1 MHVIPSVL
9 LKRHD
14 YKIPDFIAAS
24 ISEIDFKVLWQHGLT
39 TVLIDV
45 DNTLVSF
52 GAHEIH
58 SSAASYLEAA
68 RRKGYIKTLAIASNS
83 RRDISHITAALKPE
97 AVFQPRGL
105 CYKPFRSYY
114 QHILRQLGA
123 QPEETL
129 MIGDR
134 LIQDVWGARRSAIT
148 AVLVK
153 PLGRDLWLDK
163 VIFTRWREKRLLR
176 RYLPHHK
183 EHWF

>member
-14 YKIPDFIAAS
+14 YKIPDFIAS
-24 ISEIDFKVLWQHGLT
+24 SVSEIDFKVLWQHGLT
-39 TVLIDV
+39 TVLVDV

-52 GAHEIH
+52 GARELH
-58 SSAASYLEAA
+58 SSAALYLEEA
-68 RRKGYIKTLAIASNS
+68 RKKGYIKTFAIASNS
-83 RRDISHITAALKPE
+83 RRDIGHISAVLKPD

-105 CYKPFRSYY
+105 SYKPFRSYY
-114 QHILRQLGA
+114 RRVLRELGA
-123 QPEETL
+123 NPEQTL

-134 LIQDVWGARRSAIT
+134 LIQDVWGARRSGIK

-153 PLGRDLWLDK
+153 PLGRDLWLDRL
-163 VIFTRWREKRLLR
+163 ILTRWRERRLLR
-176 RYLPHHK
+176 SYLPHHR